1 MTVRFR
7 SRTDALQPEHSV
19 NYSYDAMN
27 RLTQAG
33 AVNGSWS
40 IAWTLDAWGNRT
52 AQTPGGLA
60 TSLVGSQTLGYSNN
74 RNTLFSYDNAGNVT
88 NDGLHTYLYDAEGQI
103 TSVDGGAV
111 TFGYDTEGRR
121 VKKTASSQTTYY
133 FYGRTGL
140 LSEFTTVNTGTTQAQ
155 STDRLNYVVS
165 EQTGTPVLMLAG
177 SGTVLENNRVLP
189 FGELWS
195 SQTASANDQKFTTY
209 LRDQETGND
218 YAMARFYASRYGRFM
233 SADLSGA
240 NIDLAD
246 PQSWNA
252 YAYVNGDPIDFTDPS
267 GEGFWSKLL
276 GIGLSIAGFFTGG
289 TTTLLGTILTTSGS
303 ALTGA
308 SLALGQPSV
317 SGTPPF
323 NPSAQG
329 APVGVFGTPP
339 FGGTGN
345 SPIPTGGVFQPPV
358 IVQPQLIFD
367 AQAPYITGVINAYE
381 RALPSWLP
389 TWARTLLV
397 GIFSDP
403 TPGLFAMEVPIPG
416 RPFIGLMPPNVH
428 LNIWMSS
435 MVWILPRPAIACT
448 N

>member
-1 MTVRFR
+1 
-7 SRTDALQPEHSV
+7 
-19 NYSYDAMN
+19 
-27 RLTQAG
+27 
-33 AVNGSWS
+33 
-40 IAWTLDAWGNRT
+40 
-52 AQTPGGLA
+52 
-60 TSLVGSQTLGYSNN
+60 
-74 RNTLFSYDNAGNVT
+74 
-88 NDGLHTYLYDAEGQI
+88 
-103 TSVDGGAV
+103 
-111 TFGYDTEGRR
+111 
-121 VKKTASSQTTYY
+121 
-133 FYGRTGL
+133 
-140 LSEFTTVNTGTTQAQ
+140 
-155 STDRLNYVVS
+155 
-165 EQTGTPVLMLAG
+165 
-177 SGTVLENNRVLP
+177 
-189 FGELWS
+189 
-195 SQTASANDQKFTTY
+195 
-209 LRDQETGND
+209 
-218 YAMARFYASRYGRFM
+218 M

-416 RPFIGLMPPNVH
+416 RPFIGANAAKRAFEQLDEFHGVDPATASNRLHKLKARGRLGPADNVTIGRTGDVYDAKTGRW
-428 LNIWMSS
+428 LGTLTDKS
-435 MVWILPRPAIACT
+435 LGK
-448 N
+448 